1 MPNARDAAATANHRI
16 LVLGDTGSGKTSQ
29 VLTLPGKKFCY
40 LFDSNAILS
49 LRGYDVDY
57 EEYLPDQQNVAAQ
70 SLSKTKGSD
79 VASVRSSDIYQLWEK
94 DFNKKLN
101 ENFFDDYDWIVMDSC
116 TTFLDIIMDRV
127 LTINGMYGQWPTQ
140 DMYGPQ
146 MIAFTNVCRSL
157 TGLGKSIYMTGHL
170 ETKQDDLTKRIF
182 RKPMMTGRLTTKIP
196 LLFSDVFVAEA
207 ENDGNGKVHYKLQ
220 TVPDRMTT
228 CIRTA
233 VKGLEPFE
241 DVSINFGESPLGQGL
256 GGILMWE
263 RKNLAA

>member
-1 MPNARDAAATANHRI
+1 MPNARDAAETANHRI

-29 VLTLPGKKFCY
+29 ILTLSGKKFCY
-40 LFDSNAILS
+40 LFDANAILS
-49 LRGYDVDY
+49 LRGHDIDY

-70 SLSKTKGSD
+70 SLSKKAPSDKVTVNSSD
-79 VASVRSSDIYQLWEK
+79 VYQRWEK
-94 DFNKKLN
+94 DFNEKL
-101 ENFFDDYDWIVMDSC
+101 ESNFFDDFDWICMDSC

-157 TGLGKSIYMTGHL
+157 VGLGKSIYMTGHL
-170 ETKQDDLTKRIF
+170 ETKQDELTKRIF

-196 LLFSDVFVAEA
+196 LLFSDVFIAEA
-207 ENDGNGKVHYKLQ
+207 ENDGQGRVNYKIQ

-228 CIRTA
+228 CVRTA
-233 VKGLEPFE
+233 IKGLEPFE
-241 DVSINFGESPLGQGL
+241 DVTIDFSDSPLGQGL
-256 GGILMWE
+256 GGILTWE
-263 RKNLAA
+263 KKQLS